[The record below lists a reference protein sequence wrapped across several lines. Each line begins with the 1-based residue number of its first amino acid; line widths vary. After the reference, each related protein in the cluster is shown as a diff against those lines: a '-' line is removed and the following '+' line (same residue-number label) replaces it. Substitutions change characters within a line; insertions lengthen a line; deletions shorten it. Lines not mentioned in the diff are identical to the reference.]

1 MKILITSDWY
11 TPAVNGVVASILA
24 LRRQLEA
31 RGHEVRVLTLS
42 GTVHTTCENGVYAVG
57 SVDAGLIYPGARLRS
72 FAPAGGMET
81 GCGALP
87 VRVQHLF
94 SGPAHRPGGGG
105 AAHSHLPHGV

>member
-72 FAPAGGMET
+72 FAVGQT
-81 GCGALP
+81 
-87 VRVQHLF
+87 VRRLVEWK
-94 SGPAHRPGGGG
+94 PDVV
-105 AAHSHLPHGV
+105 HSQ

>member
-42 GTVHTTCENGVYAVG
+42 GTLKPPV
-57 SVDAGLIYPGARLRS
+57 R
-72 FAPAGGMET
+72 T
-81 GCGALP
+81 GCMPSARWTRG
-87 VRVQHLF
+87 
-94 SGPAHRPGGGG
+94 
-105 AAHSHLPHGV
+105 